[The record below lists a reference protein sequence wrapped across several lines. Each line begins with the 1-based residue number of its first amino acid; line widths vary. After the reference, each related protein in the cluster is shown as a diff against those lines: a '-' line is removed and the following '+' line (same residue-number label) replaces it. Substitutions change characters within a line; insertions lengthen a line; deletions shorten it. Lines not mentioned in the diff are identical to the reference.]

1 MATTAAATDLK
12 EDAATVCATHY
23 DDVADVVE
31 CFVFNVNLRNMYEKL
46 QNVLRADYKV
56 VQHKSFFTIFTLF
69 LWYKTH
75 SHTYCHIPVA
85 NFLFKFFSSY
95 VFHFWNESILIPQTR
110 NAIFND
116 IRGSLR
122 SYVFPLKAKIW
133 QEKNSNTV
141 FFCY

>member
-75 SHTYCHIPVA
+75 SHTYCYIPVA
-85 NFLFKFFSSY
+85 NFLFKYFFFVCFS
-95 VFHFWNESILIPQTR
+95 FLE
-110 NAIFND
+110 
-116 IRGSLR
+116 
-122 SYVFPLKAKIW
+122 
-133 QEKNSNTV
+133 
-141 FFCY
+141 